1 MATQLNPYLSFR
13 DNAKDA
19 MEFYQTVFGG
29 TLQLNTFKEF
39 DASEDPSEDNKI
51 MHAALETEDGIT
63 IMASDTPASMD
74 HQTTSNISL
83 SLSGDDEEKLREY
96 YDKLSANGT
105 VTLPLEKAPWGDYF
119 GMCNDK
125 FGVRWMVNIAG
136 KDPSLTE

>member
-1 MATQLNPYLSFR
+1 MATQLNPYLGFR

-29 TLQLNTFKEF
+29 ALQLNTFKEF

-51 MHAALETEDGIT
+51 MHAVLETDDGIT
-63 IMASDTPASMD
+63 IMASDTPASMGY
-74 HQTTSNISL
+74 QTTSNISM
-83 SLSGDDEEKLREY
+83 SLSGDDEARLRKY

-105 VTLPLEKAPWGDYF
+105 VTLPLEKAPWGDHF
-119 GMCNDK
+119 GMCNDQ

-136 KDPSLTE
+136 QDPAPTE

>member
-1 MATQLNPYLSFR
+1 MATQLNPYLGFR

-51 MHAALETEDGIT
+51 MHAALETEDGMT

-74 HQTTSNISL
+74 HQTSSNISM

-136 KDPSLTE
+136 QDPSPTE